1 MTTESIGTNFRFR
14 TLGEAGGAV
23 DKAGRIDVQEWMTA
37 DETVAVMAA
46 LTAVGEPARFVG
58 GCVRDAVLG
67 RAAGDVDIATPAPPE
82 TVIRRLEAARIK
94 AVPTGIDH
102 GTITA
107 VVGKA
112 HFEITTLRRDVETFG
127 RHARVAFTDDWAAD
141 AARRDFTMNA
151 LFCDADGTLY
161 DPTGGLADVRAGR
174 VRFVGDAHARIA
186 EDVLR
191 LLRFFR
197 FHAWY
202 GRAPPDADALAACR
216 AMAGRLAGLS
226 AERVWSEL
234 RRTLLAP
241 DPAAALDLMADN
253 SVLDHVLAEARN
265 RPRLAALV
273 ALEAR
278 LGLDPDEIRRLV
290 AVIDLAPEGALGDLA
305 PEGAPGDLAPDAA
318 PGLARRLR
326 LARKQADRLAA
337 NLAHAGALSPR
348 MDDRA
353 IRRAL
358 HRLGAD
364 LVRDLVLTGWAG
376 DGDDA
381 WHGPWREAGD
391 WRKVTFPL
399 TGKDVLALG
408 VAHGPAVGR
417 ALGRVEE
424 WWIEHDFQPDRA
436 ACLERL
442 ADEAGG
448 PGEG

>member
-1 MTTESIGTNFRFR
+1 MDQ
-14 TLGEAGGAV
+14 AG
-23 DKAGRIDVQEWMTA
+23 KIDIQPWMTA
-37 DETVAVMAA
+37 DETVAVMTA

-107 VVGKA
+107 VVGQA

-127 RHARVAFTDDWAAD
+127 RHARVAFTDDWTAD

-161 DPTGGLADVRAGR
+161 DPTGGLADARAGR
-174 VRFVGDAHARIA
+174 VRFVGDAHARID

-202 GRAPPDADALAACR
+202 GRTPPDQEALAACR
-216 AMAGRLAGLS
+216 AMAERLAGLS

-241 DPAAALDLMADN
+241 DPAAALGLMADN

-278 LGLDPDEIRRLV
+278 LGLDPDEIRRLI
-290 AVIDLAPEGALGDLA
+290 AVIDLAPDGAS
-305 PEGAPGDLAPDAA
+305 
-318 PGLARRLR
+318 GLARRLR
-326 LARKQADRLAA
+326 LSRKQAERVAA
-337 NLAHAGALSPR
+337 NLEHASALSPGI
-348 MDDRA
+348 DDRA

-381 WHGPWREAGD
+381 WDGPWRAAGD

-399 TGKDVLALG
+399 KGKDALALG

-417 ALGRVEE
+417 VLGRVED

-436 ACLERL
+436 ACLKRL
-442 ADEAGG
+442 ADEV
-448 PGEG
+448 